1 MLAPSE
7 TGLPGAVGVGNR
19 AMPSPAFPRARSVV
33 VRQNSKRPA
42 SGPLERCNCEWGPI
56 NSSGGSRHGEE
67 IHCGDCFA
75 MVPEK
80 SRPAPGWIRITGCPL
95 HPERNRSFRDAETQL
110 EQLPVDAGPSPRW
123 VFSDHP
129 KNQLAHFP
137 ADWFSSDRLSSSR
150 DPTPVQSEAGPGPT
164 NHGLREDEDQ
174 RSLPS
179 RPCSVKS
186 DPEQFVKDAEPRARS
201 FGVERL

>member
-80 SRPAPGWIRITGCPL
+80 SRPARGWIRITGCPL
-95 HPERNRSFRDAETQL
+95 HPELTSSPNMSASRSK
-110 EQLPVDAGPSPRW
+110 SPARRGE
-123 VFSDHP
+123 DGRHYHP
-129 KNQLAHFP
+129 GRCIFHK
-137 ADWFSSDRLSSSR
+137 
-150 DPTPVQSEAGPGPT
+150 
-164 NHGLREDEDQ
+164 
-174 RSLPS
+174 
-179 RPCSVKS
+179 
-186 DPEQFVKDAEPRARS
+186 RAT
-201 FGVERL
+201 GV